1 MRLSGIA
8 RGSRAT
14 LLERTTV
21 TTDSGPLGSVEELAP
36 FEIELDDGHRVRVEL
51 AQHLR
56 IQPIESRDAE
66 WQDLE
71 EDPAFSSLRSKAP
84 GPHVRVKVSRAR
96 LQEGMRVELL
106 AEDDAEY
113 VFAIATSHR
122 DAPERKLAKVTAR
135 AIATGEH
142 AADVLDGMLAPAPK
156 PIAKR
161 PKRRERQG
169 ASKLTATTSKTP
181 FVLVG
186 IAFLFFYAASSMKLS
201 PLSVDLAA
209 IGVTLVSA
217 ALSSWALSRVP
228 RFVSDGRVIGRLSDV
243 EPGRIVLFALVLP
256 LTFMAFAAFDD
267 HDPDSLVYN
276 ASWSSLVFLAAWSLL
291 IAYIAFTRGSREA
304 RLFRVLLGAPKLPD
318 EGELHR
324 TWGAFEGVVRDPTP
338 VTAEG
343 EAVAIVHVISE
354 EVQSGSDP
362 NIYTERVLSKGTF
375 FVDAPDESERSI
387 EIHPD
392 GAVWTSSVALK
403 VKKPGNDRVIE
414 HVRAVPLRGNVLVA
428 GRVDRKAHSK
438 VGRVASGGHESLL
451 FVAVREGESPRA
463 ECYAMLFLRR
473 VALAIALGT
482 FAVAVGTMIV
492 IEPKLP
498 SFNLRGD

>member
-1 MRLSGIA
+1 
-8 RGSRAT
+8 

-21 TTDSGPLGSVEELAP
+21 TSESGPLGDNEALAP
-36 FEIELDDGHRVRVEL
+36 FEVELDDGHRVRVEL
-51 AQHLR
+51 AQALR
-56 IQPIESRDAE
+56 IQPIEKREATWE
-66 WQDLE
+66 ELE
-71 EDPAFSSLRSKAP
+71 DDPDFASFRSKAP
-84 GPHVRVKVSRAR
+84 GPHVRVKVTRAR
-96 LQEGMRVELL
+96 LLDGMRVELL

-113 VFAIATSHR
+113 VFAVATSHR
-122 DAPERKLAKVTAR
+122 ASPERKLVKVTAR

-142 AADVLDGMLAPAPK
+142 AADVLDGMLAPDPKPAPK
-156 PIAKR
+156 RAKR
-161 PKRRERQG
+161 RQREGRRS
-169 ASKLTATTSKTP
+169 SKLTASTSKTP

-186 IAFLFFYAASSMKLS
+186 IASLLLYAGFSLRLS
-201 PLSVDLAA
+201 PLSVDLGT
-209 IGVTLVSA
+209 IGITLVSA

-243 EPGRIVLFALVLP
+243 EPGRIVLFTLVFP

-267 HDPDSLVYN
+267 HDPGDLVYN
-276 ASWSSLVFLAAWSLL
+276 ASWASLVFLAGWSLFV
-291 IAYIAFTRGSREA
+291 AYIAFTRGRTEA
-304 RLFRVLLGAPKLPD
+304 RLFRVLLGAPKLPE
-318 EGELHR
+318 EGELRR

-354 EVQSGSDP
+354 EVRPGSDP

-392 GAVWTSSVALK
+392 GAVWTSSVALE
-403 VKKPGNDRVIE
+403 VKKPGQDRVVE

-428 GRVDRKAHSK
+428 GRVDRKADSK

-473 VALAIALGT
+473 VALAVALAT
-482 FAVAVGTMIV
+482 FALAVGTMIV
-492 IEPKLP
+492 VEPSLP